1 MHGFFHLS
9 QTNFLVFN
17 LFKQKHTNVSFI
29 LLILITLFISACSS
43 SPTTKKESTPIKEST
58 PNEVKITATAEEK
71 LAEAQS
77 LNTKSPRNEQSLLVQ
92 QVNVNKLLIEASE
105 LFVQQQDFAKALL
118 LANEITEFYQED
130 YQNTYTLLVIKARS
144 LFGLNYLPQALQ
156 QLQLANELVN
166 YTETDNIAPSLQLS
180 FDYYQ
185 VLSQILAKNGHNVS
199 ALTAQ
204 LNAFS
209 LNTTPSNED
218 IQAIWHN
225 LEILPQW
232 QLKQLINN
240 KPPLI
245 KGWATLLNYSHQFG
259 ANAEQFSRYLNLW
272 QQQNPE
278 HPAVNIIEQLKLT
291 NVAIH
296 NPKSTIE
303 NSLDA
308 LSKGNFEGNNEKSS
322 ENTYDNSDEIVINRT
337 KNIAILLPLTGT
349 QQKAGLAAQQGILAA
364 YESDN
369 QKHSENN
376 IESHKESN
384 IYFIDTNEVNWENLA
399 TQFSELN
406 INHIIGPLLKQNVEL
421 FLASSIQH
429 SSLQV
434 PTLLLNLP
442 SEHQLSEIQ
451 VALSMRP
458 EDEAVQAAATLS
470 QQDYHNPMI
479 LSHNDRVSKRIAH
492 AFRQQWQTSTGKSLE
507 IVYFTQG
514 KQMQASLKEN
524 LDVNASQ
531 DRIKQLGSQLK
542 NNIKSEARNRRD
554 IDMIY
559 LIGSAAQ
566 TRLIKP
572 YIDVNISP
580 FAEII
585 PVYASSRSHS
595 NFNDKYNASS
605 TNDLDGLT
613 FTQIPWLLASKEQD
627 KPLSQLS
634 DTLWPK
640 RSDSLSR
647 IFAMGFDSYQL
658 LNKLPLMKQAPYI
671 RHFGQTGELTLNDE
685 NILTRSLI
693 WGQYKNNQV
702 TQIGME

>member
-17 LFKQKHTNVSFI
+17 LFKQKHANVSFI

-43 SPTTKKESTPIKEST
+43 KPTTQKESTPINKAT
-58 PNEVKITATAEEK
+58 PSEVKITETAEEK
-71 LAEAQS
+71 LAEAKS
-77 LNTKSPRNEQSLLVQ
+77 LNAKSPRDEQSLLAQ
-92 QVNVNKLLIEASE
+92 QATVNKLLIEASE
-105 LFVQQQDFAKALL
+105 LFVQQQNYTKALL
-118 LANEITEFYQED
+118 LANEITAFYQED

-144 LFGLNYLPQALQ
+144 LFGLNYLPEALQ
-156 QLQLANELVN
+156 QLQLANELVD
-166 YTETDNIAPSLQLS
+166 YTISESKITSLQLS
-180 FDYYQ
+180 FEYYQ
-185 VLSQILAKNGHNVS
+185 VLSQILAQKGHNVS

-209 LNTTPSNED
+209 LNTIPSNDD

-225 LEILPQW
+225 LEVLPQW

-272 QQQNPE
+272 QQQNPD
-278 HPAVNIIEQLKLT
+278 HPAVNIIEQLKET
-291 NVAIH
+291 NLAIH
-296 NPKSTIE
+296 NPINTIE
-303 NSLDA
+303 NSIEG
-308 LSKGNFEGNNEKSS
+308 LSRGDFEGNNEKSS
-322 ENTYDNSDEIVINRT
+322 ENLYEKTDEVIT
-337 KNIAILLPLTGT
+337 DKSKNIAILLPLSGS

-364 YESDN
+364 YES
-369 QKHSENN
+369 N
-376 IESHKESN
+376 IESN
-384 IYFIDTNEVNWENLA
+384 IYFIDTNKVDWESLA
-399 TQFSELN
+399 AQFSEHN
-406 INHIIGPLLKQNVEL
+406 INQVIGPLLKPNVEL
-421 FLASSIQH
+421 FLELSTQH
-429 SSLQV
+429 PVLQV

-442 SEHQLSEIQ
+442 SEHQLSEVQ

-458 EDEAVQAAATLS
+458 EDEAIQAAATLS

-492 AFRQQWQTSTGKSLE
+492 AFKQQWLTSTGKSLA

-524 LDVNASQ
+524 LDINASQ
-531 DRIKQLGSQLK
+531 DRIKQLSSSLK
-542 NNIKSEARNRRD
+542 NSIKSEARNRRD

-605 TNDLDGLT
+605 TNDLHGLT
-613 FTQIPWLLASKEQD
+613 FTQIPWLLTSNEQD
-627 KPLSQLS
+627 KTLSQLS

-658 LNKLPLMKQAPYI
+658 LTKIPLMKQAPYI
-671 RHFGQTGELTLNDE
+671 RHFGQTGELTLNNE
-685 NILTRSLI
+685 NIITRSLI
-693 WGQYKNNQV
+693 WGQYKNNTV

>member
-17 LFKQKHTNVSFI
+17 LFKQKHANVSFI

-43 SPTTKKESTPIKEST
+43 KPTTQKESTPINKAT
-58 PNEVKITATAEEK
+58 PSEVKITETAEEK
-71 LAEAQS
+71 LAEAKS
-77 LNTKSPRNEQSLLVQ
+77 LNAKSPRDEQSLLAQ
-92 QVNVNKLLIEASE
+92 QATVNKLLIEASA
-105 LFVQQQDFAKALL
+105 LFVQQQNYTKALL
-118 LANEITEFYQED
+118 LANEITAFYQED

-144 LFGLNYLPQALQ
+144 LFGLNYLPEALQ
-156 QLQLANELVN
+156 QLQLANELVD
-166 YTETDNIAPSLQLS
+166 YTISESKITSLQLS
-180 FDYYQ
+180 FEYYQ
-185 VLSQILAKNGHNVS
+185 VLSQILAQKGHNVS

-209 LNTTPSNED
+209 LNTIPSNDD

-225 LEILPQW
+225 LEVLPQW

-272 QQQNPE
+272 QQQNPD
-278 HPAVNIIEQLKLT
+278 HPAVNIIEQLKET
-291 NVAIH
+291 NLAIH
-296 NPKSTIE
+296 NPINTIE
-303 NSLDA
+303 NSIEG
-308 LSKGNFEGNNEKSS
+308 LSRGDFEGNNEKSS
-322 ENTYDNSDEIVINRT
+322 ENLYEKTDEVIT
-337 KNIAILLPLTGT
+337 DKSKNIAILLPLSGS

-364 YESDN
+364 YES
-369 QKHSENN
+369 N
-376 IESHKESN
+376 IESN
-384 IYFIDTNEVNWENLA
+384 IYFIDTNKVDWESLA
-399 TQFSELN
+399 AQFSEHN
-406 INHIIGPLLKQNVEL
+406 INQVIGPLLKPNVEL
-421 FLASSIQH
+421 FLELSTQH
-429 SSLQV
+429 PVLQV

-442 SEHQLSEIQ
+442 SEHQLSEVQ

-458 EDEAVQAAATLS
+458 EDEAIQAAATLS

-492 AFRQQWQTSTGKSLE
+492 AFKQQWLTSTGKSLA

-524 LDVNASQ
+524 LDINASQ
-531 DRIKQLGSQLK
+531 DRIKQLSSSLK
-542 NNIKSEARNRRD
+542 NSIKSEARNRRD

-605 TNDLDGLT
+605 TNDLHGLT
-613 FTQIPWLLASKEQD
+613 FTQIPWLLTSNEQD
-627 KPLSQLS
+627 KTLSQLS

-658 LNKLPLMKQAPYI
+658 LTKIPLMKQAPYI
-671 RHFGQTGELTLNDE
+671 RHFGQTGELTLNNE
-685 NILTRSLI
+685 NIITRSLI
-693 WGQYKNNQV
+693 WGQYKNNTV